1 MYQKTTLD
9 NGLRIV
15 TSSMPHTRSVSL
27 SFYAGAGSRYEEDSE
42 AGISHFIEHLL
53 FKGTQRRPTSKEV
66 SEAIESVGGILNGGT
81 DRELTIYWSKVPRP
95 NFHLALDVLVDML
108 RNSKFDP
115 ADVAK
120 ERQVVI
126 EEINMVNDSPHQR
139 VDVLIDEVVWP
150 NQPLGREIGGSR
162 ETVSSFERDHAVSY
176 LAQQYGSANTVV
188 SVAGNISHEEVVESV
203 SKALGDWRPATPR
216 PYFPAKD
223 GQRAPRAKVEYRR
236 TEQAYLTVAVPGLPV
251 SHHDRY
257 ALDLLNIILG
267 GGMSSRLFMEIREKR
282 GLAYDVYSYTDHLL
296 DTGAFAVFAGVD
308 PKRIGDALQAILQEL
323 ARIRDDVRDDE
334 VQKAKDL
341 TKGRLLLRMEDTRSV
356 SSWLGAQEALLG
368 RIKTVDEAV
377 QQVDAVPVE
386 DVKRIARQ
394 LLVQEK
400 LNLAVVGPYKSDK
413 RFVPLLKL

>member
-9 NGLRIV
+9 NGLRIL

-27 SFYAGAGSRYEEDSE
+27 SFYTGAGSRYEEDRE
-42 AGISHFIEHLL
+42 AGISHFIEHLM

-66 SEAIESVGGILNGGT
+66 SEAIESVGGVLNGGT

-95 NFHLALDVLVDML
+95 HFPLALDVLVDML
-108 RNSKFDP
+108 LNSKFDA
-115 ADVAK
+115 ADVVK

-150 NQPLGREIGGSR
+150 GQPLGREIGGSR
-162 ETVSSFERDHAVSY
+162 ETVSSFERAHAVDY
-176 LAQQYGSANTVV
+176 LAQQYGSGNTVV
-188 SVAGNISHEEVVESV
+188 SVAGNISHDEVVDAV

-216 PYFPAKD
+216 PFFPALN
-223 GQRAPRAKVEYRR
+223 GQRGPRMKVEYRR
-236 TEQAYLTVAVPGLPV
+236 TEQAYLILAVPGVYL
-251 SHHDRY
+251 SHPDQY
-257 ALDLLNIILG
+257 ALNILNIILG

-282 GLAYDVYSYTDHLL
+282 GLAYDVYSYNNHLL

-308 PKRIGDALQAILQEL
+308 PKRIGDALQAILHEL
-323 ARIRDDVRDDE
+323 ARIRDDVREEE

-341 TKGRLLLRMEDTRSV
+341 TKGRMLLRMEDTRSV
-356 SSWLGAQEALLG
+356 SSWLGSQEALLG
-368 RIKTVDEAV
+368 RVKTVDEAV
-377 QQVDAVPVE
+377 QQVEAVPLE
-386 DVKRIARQ
+386 DVQRVARQ
-394 LLVQEK
+394 LLVQDK

-413 RFVPLLKL
+413 RFLPLLKM

>member
-9 NGLRIV
+9 NGLRIL

-27 SFYAGAGSRYEEDSE
+27 SFYTGAGSRYEEDRE
-42 AGISHFIEHLL
+42 AGISHFIEHLM

-66 SEAIESVGGILNGGT
+66 SEAIESVGGVLNGGT

-95 NFHLALDVLVDML
+95 HFPLALDVLVDML
-108 RNSKFDP
+108 RNSKFDA
-115 ADVAK
+115 ADVVK

-150 NQPLGREIGGSR
+150 GQPLGREIGGSR
-162 ETVSSFERDHAVSY
+162 ETVSSFERAHAVNY
-176 LAQQYGSANTVV
+176 LAQQYGSGNTVV
-188 SVAGNISHEEVVESV
+188 SVAGNISHDEVVDAV

-216 PYFPAKD
+216 PFFPALN
-223 GQRAPRAKVEYRR
+223 GQHGPRVKVEYRR
-236 TEQAYLTVAVPGLPV
+236 TEQAYLILAVPGVYL
-251 SHHDRY
+251 SHPDQY
-257 ALDLLNIILG
+257 ALNILNIILG

-282 GLAYDVYSYTDHLL
+282 GLAYDVYSYNNHLL

-323 ARIRDDVRDDE
+323 ARIRDDVREEE

-341 TKGRLLLRMEDTRSV
+341 TKGRMLLRMEDTRSV
-356 SSWLGAQEALLG
+356 SSWLGSQEALLG
-368 RIKTVDEAV
+368 RVKTVDEAV
-377 QQVDAVPVE
+377 QQVDAVPLE
-386 DVKRIARQ
+386 DVQRVARQ
-394 LLVQEK
+394 LLVQDK

-413 RFVPLLKL
+413 RFLPLLKM